1 MDKENLHLIL
11 EVDDDSSRTSQIY
24 NVLNIIFTL
33 GSLVPLLFHEQT
45 DVLIGIETI
54 CVLFFGI
61 DYLLRW
67 YTADKEFPN
76 KSKTRAY
83 LTYPITMYAIFDLL
97 AILPFLTVLNQS
109 LRLFRI
115 FRLIRSLRIFR
126 AFRIFRHSK
135 TLGIFLRTVKR
146 QRDSLVI
153 VGALTG
159 AYIFIAALLVFN
171 IEPETFPSFLEA
183 LFWAT
188 SSLTTATYG
197 DIFPTSALGQI
208 LSIFSYLVGVL
219 IIALPSSIIT
229 AGYIDEMKKEQ
240 GIEIEE
246 KKDKEE

>member
-11 EVDDDSSRTSQIY
+11 EVDDDSSRISQFY
-24 NVLNIIFTL
+24 NIFNIIFTL
-33 GSLVPLLFHEQT
+33 GSLIPLLFHQQT
-45 DVLIGIETI
+45 DVLIGIET
-54 CVLFFGI
+54 VSVVFFGI

-83 LTYPITMYAIFDLL
+83 LTYPFTTYAIFDLL
-97 AILPFLTVLNQS
+97 AILPFLTVLNHS

-135 TLGIFLRTVKR
+135 TVGIFLRTVKK
-146 QRDSLVI
+146 QKDSLVI

-159 AYIFIAALLVFN
+159 SYIFMAALLVFN

-197 DIFPTSALGQI
+197 DIFPKSSMGQI

-229 AGYIDEMKKEQ
+229 AGYIDEMEKEQ
-240 GIEIEE
+240 EIEVEEEEYE
-246 KKDKEE
+246 KK